1 MLGLRMH
8 VLVGCALAFLVP
20 ACVIAPT
27 DSSIAPRK
35 DGAESWSGYVPDLPV
50 SEAPFDDV
58 EASWKQRIDQPYV
71 YISHLGSYTETGAL
85 IPVLQREMIAQELEP
100 TGPPFALYYDDP
112 GTTPVERLRSR
123 ACIPIGGERS
133 PRQPLQYEVLPS
145 TTVVYALVAGP
156 YPEVPRSY
164 PGLYAFL
171 EHQGWIEN
179 GPIREIYLVPPTSV
193 ENWNELLTE
202 VQLPATAA
210 Q

>member
-1 MLGLRMH
+1 LHADDFWRDYDAYRSASRVHSGPSDRFSVIVRNIGLR
-8 VLVGCALAFLVP
+8 VTRADKANQTVGITQL
-20 ACVIAPT
+20 
-27 DSSIAPRK
+27 
-35 DGAESWSGYVPDLPV
+35 SGPD
-50 SEAPFDDV
+50 
-58 EASWKQRIDQPYV
+58 ITN
-71 YISHLGSYTETGAL
+71 IGSYTETGSL

-171 EHQGWIEN
+171 ERQGWIEN
-179 GPIREIYLVPPTSV
+179 GPIREIYLPPTSV
-193 ENWNELLTE
+193 RLEER
-202 VQLPATAA
+202 
-210 Q
+210 